1 MLTETKLNQFCG
13 TTQYYPYLLGLK
25 LTDGVKYL
33 ADEAGAY
40 WLLDIIASYQTDQKI
55 KPTRTD
61 QKICNLPFQIWELKL
76 LPKNITNDR
85 QPAVVTMKTDTN
97 HPLLVQQEISHTDFP
112 LDSIAVWLIDGVM
125 LLPSEY

>member
-1 MLTETKLNQFCG
+1 MLTETDLNRFCG
-13 TTQYYPYLLGLK
+13 TMQYYRYLLGLK

-55 KPTRTD
+55 
-61 QKICNLPFQIWELKL
+61 CNLHFQVWELKL
-76 LPKNITNDR
+76 LPKDEATGR

-97 HPLLVQQEISHTDFP
+97 HPLLVKQDITHTDFP
-112 LDSIAVWLIDGVM
+112 LDSITLYLIDGVI
-125 LLPSEY
+125 LLTSEY